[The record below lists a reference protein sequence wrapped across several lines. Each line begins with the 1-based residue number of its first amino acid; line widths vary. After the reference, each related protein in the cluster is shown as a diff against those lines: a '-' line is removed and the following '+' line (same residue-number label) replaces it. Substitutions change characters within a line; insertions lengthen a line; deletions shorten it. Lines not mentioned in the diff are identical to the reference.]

1 MMMMI
6 MMMMMILTYLRS
18 HTSFELIWLKVVGC
32 VAVTGAGK
40 TYTMLGKDDNPGIMA
55 HALTEL
61 FTQMRRSKDEHVYK
75 VTMSYLEVQYWRVIL
90 MNVGD

>member
-1 MMMMI
+1 MN
-6 MMMMMILTYLRS
+6 
-18 HTSFELIWLKVVGC
+18 
-32 VAVTGAGK
+32 VAVSGAGK

-75 VTMSYLEVQYWRVIL
+75 VTMSYLEVQSQSFSTNLLFHRLTHTAYLYNGRLAWY
-90 MNVGD
+90 NVVLTLSLIHI

>member
-1 MMMMI
+1 
-6 MMMMMILTYLRS
+6 LKWHTRS
-18 HTSFELIWLKVVGC
+18 GRIWLNVVGC

-75 VTMSYLEVQYWRVIL
+75 VTMSYLEVQYYCVIL
-90 MNVGD
+90 MNTGD